1 MNEMNDNIKPLLK
14 KAPDN
19 VILHFGT
26 KDAPNSTSRTILD
39 NTLSLKIFIEKTLPQ
54 SKLCISNLVKRTDN
68 GIATLTVHKVNEHL
82 HALKLDMVGNSNINV
97 TGLNGGGLHLNKTGT
112 GKLAVN
118 FIKKIKALKGNDR

>member
-39 NTLSLKIFIEKTLPQ
+39 NTLSLKIFIE
-54 SKLCISNLVKRTDN
+54 
-68 GIATLTVHKVNEHL
+68 
-82 HALKLDMVGNSNINV
+82 
-97 TGLNGGGLHLNKTGT
+97 
-112 GKLAVN
+112 
-118 FIKKIKALKGNDR
+118 